1 MRAEWHK
8 PRYVKL
14 ELISVVDAERRNWL
28 SKAKEE
34 IERLKNFVVLC
45 QGGRE
50 SLRPLLELVGS
61 PYEPE
66 HLEKWGVYALNDVL
80 EKADLQ
86 SSIAQVQRGVSAFL
100 FEQIKLPITRPPRV
114 KPILLYC
121 QARGI
126 VSQHDGVKEA
136 KADLV
141 KMVELYNR
149 AHMFPLAGVYRWEDD
164 HWDHIRSLF

>member
-1 MRAEWHK
+1 ME
-8 PRYVKL
+8 L

-28 SKAKEE
+28 SKAQDQV
-34 IERLKNFVVLC
+34 ERLKNFVVLC

-50 SLRPLLELVGS
+50 GLLPLLEIVGAE
-61 PYEPE
+61 YEPE
-66 HLEKWGVYALNDVL
+66 HLEKWGLYALNDVL

-86 SSIAQVQRGVSAFL
+86 WSIAQVQRGLSAFL

-114 KPILLYC
+114 KEILLYC

-126 VSQHDGVKEA
+126 VSQHDTTKTA

-149 AHMFPLAGVYRWEDD
+149 AHLFPLAGVYRWEVD
-164 HWDHIRSLF
+164 HWDQIRSLF

>member
-1 MRAEWHK
+1 VLSHGNAC
-8 PRYVKL
+8 PLKL
-14 ELISVVDAERRNWL
+14 EHISVVDAEGRNWV
-28 SKAKEE
+28 SKARDEAE
-34 IERLKNFVVLC
+34 QFKNFVIVSPTGPEHL
-45 QGGRE
+45 QPIVE
-50 SLRPLLELVGS
+50 IVGA

-66 HLEKWGVYALNDVL
+66 PLEKWGLYALNDVL
-80 EKADLQ
+80 EKDDLQ
-86 SSIAQVQRGVSAFL
+86 WSIGQVKKGKKAFL

-126 VSQHDGVKEA
+126 VSQHDTVKDA

-149 AHMFPLAGVYRWEDD
+149 AHLFPLAGVYRWEDD
-164 HWDHIRSLF
+164 HWDQIRSLF